1 MHDIGYIFNCYA
13 NGYFPPIWQEILQ
26 VYYAGGLPCGWH
38 GFYPDGK
45 LVVFSHQPNKLN
57 K

>member
-26 VYYAGGLPCGWH
+26 VYYAGGLPCGWY

-45 LVVFSHQPNKLN
+45 MVVFSHQPNK
-57 K
+57 